1 MSDMKIDVSG
11 DEADIVATSLLRRDL
26 PVVIAGTASQSLGEE
41 VAWGLGGYVH
51 PVTVERFADGEI
63 GVELG
68 ASVRR
73 RNVFIVQSLYQPQE
87 HLMELMLLIDAC
99 RRASAAEI
107 TIVVPYLAYSR
118 QDRKAR
124 LRSPISA
131 KVVARML
138 ETAGAD
144 RIITFDLHS
153 GQVQGFYE
161 IPCDNLPGAEILA
174 PVVQR
179 ALLGDDICLVSP
191 DASGLDRVR
200 HFMKRL
206 DADGDERPDD
216 YPVAVVDKRK
226 AKQNLGAEA
235 VVGDV
240 QGAHCVIVDDMIDT
254 AGSLLAAVNALRSAG
269 ASSISMVVTHG
280 LFNGD
285 ALRVVAGA
293 GLKNLWL
300 TDSVPVS
307 DDIKSLRGVKVV
319 SVAPLLVKVIKRVSL
334 GDSLEEIYS

>member
-1 MSDMKIDVSG
+1 MNGGKIEFDG

-26 PVVIAGTASQSLGEE
+26 PVVIGGSASAALAEE
-41 VAWGLGGYVH
+41 IAWGLGGYVH
-51 PVTVERFADGEI
+51 PVSIERFADGEI

-73 RNVFIVQSLYQPQE
+73 RHVFVVQSLQPPVQE
-87 HLMELMLLIDAC
+87 HLVELLLLVDAC

-107 TIVVPYLAYSR
+107 TVVVPYLAYSR

-124 LRSPISA
+124 PRSAISA
-131 KVVARML
+131 KLVARML
-138 ETAGAD
+138 ETAGID

-161 IPCDNLPGAEILA
+161 VPCDNLPGARVLA

-179 ALLGDDICLVSP
+179 ALLGDDICLVAP
-191 DASGLDRVR
+191 DSSGLDRVR
-200 HFMKRL
+200 AFMKHL
-206 DADGDERPDD
+206 DADGDEQPDD
-216 YPVAVVDKRK
+216 YPIAVVDKRK
-226 AKQNLGAEA
+226 AKLNLGAEA

-240 QGAHCVIVDDMIDT
+240 QGAHCLIVDDMITT
-254 AGSLLAAVNALRSAG
+254 AGSLMAAVNALRSAG
-269 ASSISMVVTHG
+269 AGSVSMVVTHG
-280 LFNGD
+280 LFTGD
-285 ALRVVAGA
+285 ALRSVAGA

-300 TDSVPVS
+300 TDCVAVS
-307 DDIKSLRGVKVV
+307 EDIRSLRGVKVV

-334 GDSLEEIYS
+334 GDSLEEIY